1 MPTQW
6 TIDPTHTQIEFSVRH
21 MGLSTVRGRFNAFAG
36 TVETAADGRPNAIAV
51 DIQTAS
57 IDTNNADRD
66 AHLRSADFFDAEANP
81 TITFRS
87 TAVTPRGAGRY
98 VVTGDLTMHGV
109 THSIE
114 LDAEIGSAITDPFGL
129 RRRAATASAVIN
141 RKAFGLHWNQ
151 ILEAGA
157 LLVSEEVKLS
167 LDVQVTAAEAVEAME
182 AVPA

>member
-1 MPTQW
+1 MSTTW

-21 MGLSTVRGRFNAFAG
+21 MGLSTVRGRFNAFEG
-36 TVETAADGRPNAIAV
+36 TVETDADGRPNAIAV
-51 DIQTAS
+51 DIETAS

-66 AHLRSADFFDAEANP
+66 AHLRSGDFFDAEANP

-87 TAVTPRGAGRY
+87 TAVTPRGGDRY

-129 RRRAATASAVIN
+129 RRRAATASAVKPQGV
-141 RKAFGLHWNQ
+141 RLHWNQ